1 MSHED
6 NANPI
11 VAFSKPDRRSSSTHE
26 YDHGAPKIL
35 DSGKLVNQVMG
46 GQYDGNQQMK
56 QQSNSRKPGSS
67 ATEATLYNNK
77 IIINQQHYFTD
88 SIKIYQNDKKD
99 KRFDP
104 EARRE

>member
-1 MSHED
+1 MSHEE

-46 GQYDGNQQMK
+46 GQYDNNQQHMGSK
-56 QQSNSRKPGSS
+56 QTNASHQRKPGSS

-77 IIINQQHYFTD
+77 IIIN
-88 SIKIYQNDKKD
+88 
-99 KRFDP
+99 
-104 EARRE
+104 

>member
-1 MSHED
+1 MSHEE

-11 VAFSKPDRRSSSTHE
+11 VAFQKPDRRSSSTHE

-46 GQYDGNQQMK
+46 GYDGNQGQK
-56 QQSNSRKPGSS
+56 QTGASHQRKPGSS

-77 IIINQQHYFTD
+77 IIIN
-88 SIKIYQNDKKD
+88 
-99 KRFDP
+99 
-104 EARRE
+104 